1 MSKKFRNLQNNSDS
15 QNPSS
20 DDRRVGMVVQ
30 SSFEGPLPP
39 PEILRRFDEVVPGAA
54 ERIIRMA
61 EEQFAH
67 RTTLEKKV
75 IDSDISRSKWGQ
87 ILGFMIAVVGLGVSA
102 LVTIYGNQWAG
113 AVIGGGTLASL
124 VGVFMYGARTR
135 NKERVQK
142 NTNSRN

>member
-1 MSKKFRNLQNNSDS
+1 
-15 QNPSS
+15 
-20 DDRRVGMVVQ
+20 MVVQ

-67 RTTLEKKV
+67 RTALEKKV
-75 IDSDISRSKWGQ
+75 IESDISRSKWGQ
-87 ILGFMIAVVGLGVSA
+87 ILGFMIAVIGLGVSA

-113 AVIGGGTLASL
+113 AVIGGATLASL